1 MNQNSNGAGRN
12 QKTMARYIYLLSV
25 FFLTLTGLGQMPIF
39 KRYYIADI
47 PGFGWLGQFYV
58 THYMHYLFAILLIAI
73 ITYMAVEY
81 LLGGRKKIKI
91 TMSGYVRAGIL
102 LLLVITGGLLVIRNF
117 AASNFNSSV
126 IIFLDIAHVCLF
138 VAILTAGMY
147 CTLFKKKWAE
157 TNRETP

>member
-1 MNQNSNGAGRN
+1 MNQNNNLAG
-12 QKTMARYIYLLSV
+12 QKKKTMARYIYLLSV

-81 LLGGRKKIKI
+81 LLDGRKKIKI
-91 TMSGYVRAGIL
+91 TTSGYVRAGIL
-102 LLLVITGGLLVIRNF
+102 LLLVITGGLLVIRNL
-117 AASNFNSSV
+117 AASTFV
-126 IIFLDIAHVCLF
+126 PGLIIFLDIAHVCLF
-138 VAILTAGMY
+138 VAILTVGMY
-147 CTLFKKKWAE
+147 CMLFKKKW
-157 TNRETP
+157 TIVRERP